1 MNIENETITTEI
13 ESDVLSDDWDEID
26 LSDAKDE
33 GDEEVSE
40 TAEQEE
46 ADHSEVSKEAE
57 KPEETE
63 TETKAEED
71 ADQRFTLK
79 HLGEVKE
86 YNREETLALAQKGLD
101 YDRIRQK
108 LSEKEEAEKQHKD
121 ILAFVSELAGSKNV
135 SVDEFM
141 LDYRAMV
148 MAQKEQISVDSA
160 KERLQMQAREKALTE
175 RENALKEREEAQK
188 SADTKRETVQ
198 QDFAAFFKARPGV
211 KAEDIPKE
219 VYQQALDGTPLLTAY
234 TVWENAKLKAELEAE
249 RKNKANAEKATG
261 STSSAGKKPKRDAF
275 DEAWYDGT

>member
-1 MNIENETITTEI
+1 MNAENETITTET
-13 ESDVLSDDWDEID
+13 EAEVLSDDWDDID

-33 GDEEVSE
+33 EEEEARE
-40 TAEQEE
+40 TANEEE
-46 ADHSEVSKEAE
+46 ADHSEESKEAE

-63 TETKAEED
+63 PETKAEEG

-108 LSEKEEAEKQHKD
+108 LSEKEEAEKHNED
-121 ILAFVSELAGSKNV
+121 IRAFVAELAGAKNL

-148 MAQKEQISVDSA
+148 MAQKEQISVEAA
-160 KERLQMQAREKALTE
+160 KERLQMQAREKALNE

-188 SADTKRETVQ
+188 SADTKRDNAQ
-198 QDFAAFFKARPGV
+198 QDFAAFFKARPDI

-219 VYQQALDGTPLLTAY
+219 VYQKALGGTPLLTAY
-234 TVWENAKLKAELEAE
+234 TVWENEKLKAELEAE
-249 RKNKANAEKATG
+249 RKNKENAEKATG
-261 STSSAGKKPKRDAF
+261 STSSAGNKNKRDAF
-275 DEAWYDGT
+275 DDAWYDGT